1 MNTKILCLT
10 RGGEASYPNQDGAI
24 AIAKE
29 RGQDMM
35 FLYISNIEFLDRTAA
50 PKVIDIETELDELG
64 KFLLTM
70 AQERANN
77 AGVTAKTLVRRG
89 VFREVLSDVI
99 EENNFETV
107 ILGSSSD
114 DTGLID
120 MDLLHEVTCEVQ
132 QKYEIE
138 FIILY
143 EGEIIKTYQV
153 ETGAE
158 TEKEEYEDE

>member
-10 RGGEASYPNQDGAI
+10 RGGEGSYPNQDGAI

-35 FLYISNIEFLDRTAA
+35 FLYISNIEFLDHTAA
-50 PKVIDIETELDELG
+50 PKVIDIEAELDELG
-64 KFLLTM
+64 EFLLVM
-70 AQERANN
+70 AQERASK

-89 VFREVLSDVI
+89 FFREVLSEVI

-107 ILGSSSD
+107 ILGSSSG
-114 DTGLID
+114 DTGIID
-120 MDLLHEVTCEVQ
+120 EDLLHEVTSEVHL
-132 QKYEIE
+132 KYKIE

-143 EGEIIKTYQV
+143 EGNVLKTYQV
-153 ETGAE
+153 KTGGE
-158 TEKEEYEDE
+158 PEEEEWEDE

>member
-10 RGGEASYPNQDGAI
+10 RGGEGSYPNQDGAI

-35 FLYISNIEFLDRTAA
+35 FLYISNIEFLDHTAA
-50 PKVIDIETELDELG
+50 PKVIDIEAELDELG
-64 KFLLTM
+64 EFLLVM
-70 AQERANN
+70 AQERASN

-89 VFREVLSDVI
+89 FFREVLSDVI

-107 ILGSSSD
+107 ILGSSSG
-114 DTGLID
+114 DTGIID
-120 MDLLHEVTCEVQ
+120 EDLLHEVTCEVH

-138 FIILY
+138 FIILF
-143 EGEIIKTYQV
+143 EGNILKTYQV

-158 TEKEEYEDE
+158 LEQEEGKDD